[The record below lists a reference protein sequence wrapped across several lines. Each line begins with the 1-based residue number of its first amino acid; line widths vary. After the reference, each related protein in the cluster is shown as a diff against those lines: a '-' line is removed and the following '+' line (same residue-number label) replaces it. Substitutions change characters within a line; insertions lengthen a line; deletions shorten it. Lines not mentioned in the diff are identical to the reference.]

1 MDMGSPTARA
11 LKVDKGSD
19 EQSSLSR
26 SKILSLVSVII
37 LSFFLPLSYC
47 FGYFFSVP
55 SVISLSAF
63 NGLSKMTL
71 LFSFFLFYFEGG
83 SLCFYIPA

>member
-63 NGLSKMTL
+63 NGLS
-71 LFSFFLFYFEGG
+71 FSFFLFYFEGG